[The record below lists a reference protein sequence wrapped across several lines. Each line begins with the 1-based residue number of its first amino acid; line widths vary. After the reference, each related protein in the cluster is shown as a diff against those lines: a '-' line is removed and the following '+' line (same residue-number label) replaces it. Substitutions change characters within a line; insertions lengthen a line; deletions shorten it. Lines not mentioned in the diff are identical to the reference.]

1 MRKGLERRGWGQIE
15 PLSFLRL
22 SPSGPILRLAAFA
35 DEYPEVVRGCTE
47 PDQFPLGEFEV
58 SLQFLI
64 VGLLFDQKYQ
74 IFEDLSRPHYSFVKL
89 PAATVIR
96 PLVIIL
102 HSARLLVAVMQVLE
116 QGLTAAATV
125 LRYPVIIQSGR
136 IIFRPL
142 KAAEAVIHFRTCH

>member
-1 MRKGLERRGWGQIE
+1 M
-15 PLSFLRL
+15 
-22 SPSGPILRLAAFA
+22 
-35 DEYPEVVRGCTE
+35 RGCTE
-47 PDQFPLGEFEV
+47 LDQFPFGELEV
-58 SLQFLI
+58 NLQFLI

-96 PLVIIL
+96 SLVIIL

-125 LRYPVIIQSGR
+125 LALPGNYPKWQNHSLPFESR
-136 IIFRPL
+136 RKP
-142 KAAEAVIHFRTCH
+142 